1 MPTNLIPKSAAEMFI
16 SSGGAN
22 GTRVSSLGFIEPAV
36 APRLNHDPV
45 TKTAKGL
52 LIESGR
58 TNMLRYASRFD
69 QTTGW
74 NVNAAGG
81 TPQVKVVPNAAL
93 APNGHMEAAKFILSS
108 QSNYG
113 NGRVSQV
120 AAKAATV
127 GTYVASVYLKSA
139 GGLRAFIYVCGTS
152 SANSISANFDLLG
165 NTHSSSKTG
174 TFAVVST
181 SVTDAGNG
189 WRRYVLVFTS
199 DDTTGITYALYPSG
213 AATGAGDNINGA
225 FAWGAQ
231 LEAGTFATSYIP
243 SVDTVTARASVA
255 SYYDAKGLVRY
266 AAAGVGRMNYD
277 PGNLVLAPALLTEPQ
292 RTNLVPNSS
301 QTNRGAWS
309 LGGLVAVPGKLA
321 PDGTLRAVEFSGAS
335 AGPLS
340 QGGLIATSTEMT
352 FSVYVKNVALTS
364 ALSFLLRNDTTTTNF
379 TPGASLT
386 PDGNGG
392 LSLWGEGWT
401 MKAVGNGWYRLSYS
415 RSAGFAIGDS
425 LRVYTGI
432 VGGAADRGPFQIF
445 GAQLED
451 GPVPTSYIPSN
462 DTFTSRASIGTY
474 FDSQGKI
481 QVAAANAARMSYNP
495 ADLQALPA
503 LLQESGSTNMLTAS
517 EFVTSGGTALQGDAV
532 YSDFNGLGIATGVK
546 LGRPTVAQQWS
557 LAYKTAT
564 LQPGTTYCF
573 SVFVKMDDGLPPVFD
588 SDTAVSEQNDF
599 AIAIIGSTPPMTKFV
614 VVPHGDGV
622 YRVACTYTTGSSVP
636 GMNIGVVKYPQN
648 SARVFRVTGYQLEQ
662 AAFASSY
669 IPTTA
674 AAVTRAADV
683 TSSMPGTRA
692 ADTVGSTAVARSS
705 DFVYLDTTKGWFNNA
720 EGAVTLELELPKM
733 PDVTVRNILELGDG
747 NSASTSWNRV
757 SMGMT
762 AAGGVYWSGIVNGTT
777 VATSSAGDAGT
788 LPAGSYFK
796 VALAYGVDGVRFS
809 FRTDALRKNAMP
821 TLPPMTR
828 LALGA
833 VAWGTNQACFHIKS
847 ARYFPQRL
855 TDAEVSALTA

>member
-1 MPTNLIPKSAAEMFI
+1 MPTNLIPKSVAEMFI

-22 GTRVSSLGFIEPAV
+22 GTRVSPQGFIEPAV
-36 APRLNHDPV
+36 APRLDHDPV

-321 PDGTLRAVEFSGAS
+321 PDGTLRAVEFSGTP

-401 MKAVGNGWYRLSYS
+401 MKAVGNGWYRLSYL
-415 RSAGFAIGDS
+415 RSVGFAVGDS
-425 LRVYTGI
+425 LRIYTGI

-451 GPVPTSYIPSN
+451 GPMPTSYIPSN
-462 DTFTSRASIGTY
+462 DAFTSRASTGTY
-474 FDSQGKI
+474 FDAQGKI
-481 QVAAANAARMSYNP
+481 QVAAANVARMSYNP
-495 ADLQALPA
+495 ADLSVVPV
-503 LLQESGSTNMLTAS
+503 LLQESASTNLFVHSEFKPGLSAASIQSGVSAVALNWLGLTTGISFPTLPSGTPYVYVGQTPSLTA
-517 EFVTSGGTALQGDAV
+517 
-532 YSDFNGLGIATGVK
+532 N
-546 LGRPTVAQQWS
+546 
-557 LAYKTAT
+557 
-564 LQPGTTYCF
+564 TTYVV
-573 SVFVKMDDGLPPVFD
+573 SAFVKMDDGLPPVVGR
-588 SDTAVSEQNDF
+588 STSAENDF
-599 AIAIIGSTPPMTKFV
+599 ALVIANSAIPFNSYTIENVG
-614 VVPHGDGV
+614 GDV
-622 YRVACTYTTGSSVP
+622 YRVIARYTTGAAVP
-636 GMNIGVVKYPQN
+636 MGNCGLYKYAAN
-648 SARVFRVTGYQLEQ
+648 TSRSFKVTGFQLEQ
-662 AAFASSY
+662 ASFASSY
-669 IPTTA
+669 IPTTT
-674 AAVTRAADV
+674 AAVARAADV
-683 TSSMPGTRA
+683 TNSTAGARA
-692 ADTVGSTAVARSS
+692 ADTVASTAVARSS
-705 DFVYLDTTKGWFNNA
+705 DFVYLDTTKGWFNSA
-720 EGAVTLELELPKM
+720 EGSVALEMDVPKM

>member
-1 MPTNLIPKSAAEMFI
+1 MPTNLTPKSAAEMFI

-22 GTRVSSLGFIEPAV
+22 GTRVSPLGFIEPAV
-36 APRLNHDPV
+36 APRLDYDAV
-45 TKTAKGL
+45 TKAAKGL

-74 NVNAAGG
+74 SVQVAGG
-81 TPQVKVVPNAAL
+81 TPHVKVLPNATL
-93 APNGHMEAAKFILSS
+93 APNGHMEAAKLILSS

-113 NGRVSQV
+113 NGRVAQ
-120 AAKAATV
+120 ATTKAAVV

-139 GGLRAFIYVCGTS
+139 GGQRAFIYVCGTG
-152 SANSISANFDLLG
+152 ATNSISANFDLLG
-165 NTHSSSKTG
+165 STHSSSKIG
-174 TFAVVST
+174 TFSIVST

-213 AATGAGDNINGA
+213 ASTGAGDDVNGA

-243 SVDTVTARASVA
+243 SVDTVTARASIA

-266 AAAGVGRMNYD
+266 AAAGAGRMNYD
-277 PGNLVLAPALLTEPQ
+277 PGNLVLAPALLIEPQ

-301 QTNRGAWS
+301 QANRGAWS

-415 RSAGFAIGDS
+415 RSTGFAVGDS

-451 GPVPTSYIPSN
+451 GPMPTSYIPSN
-462 DTFTSRASIGTY
+462 DAFTSRASTGTY
-474 FDSQGKI
+474 FDAQGKI
-481 QVAAANAARMSYNP
+481 QVAAVNVARMSYNP
-495 ADLQALPA
+495 ADLSVGPV
-503 LLQESGSTNMLTAS
+503 LLQEAASTNLFVHSEFKPGLSAASIQSGVSAVALNWLGLTTGISFPTLPSGAPYVYVGQTPSLTA
-517 EFVTSGGTALQGDAV
+517 
-532 YSDFNGLGIATGVK
+532 N
-546 LGRPTVAQQWS
+546 
-557 LAYKTAT
+557 
-564 LQPGTTYCF
+564 TTYVV
-573 SVFVKMDDGLPPVFD
+573 SAFVKMDDGLPPVVGR
-588 SDTAVSEQNDF
+588 STSAENDF
-599 AIAIIGSTPPMTKFV
+599 ALVIANSAIPSNSYTVESVG
-614 VVPHGDGV
+614 GDV
-622 YRVACTYTTGSSVP
+622 YRVIARYTTGATVP
-636 GMNIGVVKYPQN
+636 MGNCGLYKYAANTPR
-648 SARVFRVTGYQLEQ
+648 SFKVTGFQLEQ
-662 AAFASSY
+662 ASFASSY
-669 IPTTA
+669 IPTTTT
-674 AAVTRAADV
+674 AVTRAADV
-683 TSSMPGTRA
+683 TSSTASTRA
-692 ADTVGSTAVARSS
+692 ADTVGSTAVARSA
-705 DFVYLDTTKGWFNNA
+705 DFVYIDAAKGWLNAA
-720 EGAVTLELELPKM
+720 EGAVALEVELPKM
-733 PDVTVRNILELGDG
+733 PDITVRNIMELGDG
-747 NSASTSWNRV
+747 TAGNRL
-757 SMGMT
+757 SMGMSIP
-762 AAGGVYWSGIVNGTT
+762 GGVYCTGTVGGTT
-777 VATSSAGDAGT
+777 TATTSAGNAGV
-788 LPAGSYFK
+788 LSPGDYFK
-796 VALAYGVDGVRFS
+796 VALAYGAEGLRYS
-809 FRTDALRKNAMP
+809 FRTDGLRKNAMAAM
-821 TLPPMTR
+821 PPITR
-828 LALGA
+828 FALGA
-833 VAWGTNQACFHIKS
+833 VAWGGNQACLHIKA